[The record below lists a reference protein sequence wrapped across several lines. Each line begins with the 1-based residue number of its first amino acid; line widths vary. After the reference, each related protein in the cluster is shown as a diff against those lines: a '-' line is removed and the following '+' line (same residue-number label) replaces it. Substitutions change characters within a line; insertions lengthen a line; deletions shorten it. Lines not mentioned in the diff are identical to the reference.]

1 MAVEADQIR
10 VNNFVTESYFSRN
23 STKHGG
29 TMIMR
34 NAEVSCT
41 RLQNLEQL
49 SIEKHGE
56 ISGIYM
62 NNLEI
67 YVINVYRSPSGDLYK
82 FLSTLEKVFG
92 IINTLKNNIILTGD
106 FNVKFDKEDPLK
118 DCLLDFMRTYGLFT

>member
-1 MAVEADQIR
+1 
-10 VNNFVTESYFSRN
+10 
-23 STKHGG
+23 
-29 TMIMR
+29 MIMR

-67 YVINVYRSPSGDLYK
+67 YVINVYRSPSGDLNK
-82 FLSTLEKVFG
+82 FLSTLVKVFG

-118 DCLLDFMRTYGLFT
+118 DCLLDFMRTYGLFHLVEFPTRNNNCLDNVFNNLDHALFQISP